1 MSRLR
6 LFLLATVLAALGL
19 CSSAG
24 AAPITLGQL
33 AAPGK
38 ALDCSPSNGR
48 DEAQTSVAAGNGYV
62 VPTAGLLT
70 SWSTRTEL
78 KGSMGL
84 KVFRPLAGQYL
95 VLAADGPQTLQPGLL
110 MTFPVSIPVLPG
122 DLVGIELPPF
132 AGAGCYFKTGL
143 EADVHSYHV
152 ERVSVGS
159 TVKFDGGTSNGGR
172 LNISA
177 TLQPA
182 PTITSISPATGSVK
196 GGSLTISG
204 TDFAGV
210 SAVSI
215 GAVPVPFR
223 VDSEGQIS
231 ATVPPSQTLG
241 AVPVS
246 VTTGAGTATSAQAY
260 VYEGCKVPK
269 LKGKKLKAT
278 RKAAKRLDCKLGKV
292 TKRKGATGKSGK
304 VVQQTPKPGKVLA
317 PGTKIKVTLAP

>member
-6 LFLLATVLAALGL
+6 LFALAAALATLGV

-38 ALDCSPSNGR
+38 ALDCSPANGR
-48 DEAQTSVAAGNGYV
+48 DEAQTAVAAGNGYV

-78 KGSMGL
+78 SGSMGL

-95 VLAADGPQTLQPGLL
+95 VLAADGPKMLTPGLL

-122 DLVGIELPPF
+122 DLVGIELPSF
-132 AGAGCYFKTGL
+132 AGAGCYFKTSL
-143 EADVHSYHV
+143 EGDVHKYHV
-152 ERVSVGS
+152 ERVAV
-159 TVKFDGGTSNGGR
+159 GGTVNFEGASNGGR

-182 PTITSISPATGSVK
+182 PTISSIGPTTGSVK

-204 TDFAGV
+204 TDFVGV
-210 SAVSI
+210 SAVTI
-215 GAVPVPFR
+215 GSAPVAFR
-223 VDSEGQIS
+223 VDSEGQIT
-231 ATVPPSQTLG
+231 ATVPPSKTLA
-241 AVPVS
+241 AVPVT
-246 VTTGAGTATSAQAY
+246 VTTGAGTATSAQAFT
-260 VYEGCKVPK
+260 YEGCKVPK
-269 LKGKKLKAT
+269 LKNKKLKAVKK
-278 RKAAKRLDCKLGKV
+278 KAKKADCKIGKV
-292 TKRKGATGKSGK
+292 KKLGDATAKTGKVSA
-304 VVQQTPKPGKVLA
+304 QNPKPGKILA
-317 PGTKIKVTLAP
+317 PGTKIKITLS